1 MLIDIDLGNRQ
12 VFVKGHRLHHG
23 LVGAVAI
30 LAGAVLAV
38 HDRKDFTRWIP
49 DARIK
54 RPTSQSKG
62 RE

>member
-1 MLIDIDLGNRQ
+1 MLIDVDLGNRQ

-30 LAGAVLAV
+30 IAGAVLAV

-54 RPTSQSKG
+54 RPTSQMKG

>member
-1 MLIDIDLGNRQ
+1 MLIDVDPGNRQ

>member
-1 MLIDIDLGNRQ
+1 MLIDVDLGNRQ

-38 HDRKDFTRWIP
+38 HDRHDLHRWIP

>member
-1 MLIDIDLGNRQ
+1 MLIDVDLGNRQ

-54 RPTSQSKG
+54 RPTSQQKG
-62 RE
+62 RR

>member
-1 MLIDIDLGNRQ
+1 MLIDVDLGNRQ
-12 VFVKGHRLHHG
+12 VFVKGRRLHHG
-23 LVGAVAI
+23 LVGVVAI
-30 LAGAVLAV
+30 TAGIVLAV

-54 RPTSQSKG
+54 LPTSQSKG

>member
-1 MLIDIDLGNRQ
+1 MLIDVDLGNRQ

-49 DARIK
+49 DARIR

>member
-1 MLIDIDLGNRQ
+1 MLIDVDLGNRQ

-38 HDRKDFTRWIP
+38 YDRKDFTRWIP
-49 DARIK
+49 DVLT
-54 RPTSQSKG
+54 RPNPLENG
-62 RE
+62 PR

>member
-1 MLIDIDLGNRQ
+1 MLIDVDLGNRQ

-30 LAGAVLAV
+30 LDGAVLAV
-38 HDRKDFTRWIP
+38 QDRKDFTRWIP

-62 RE
+62 RR